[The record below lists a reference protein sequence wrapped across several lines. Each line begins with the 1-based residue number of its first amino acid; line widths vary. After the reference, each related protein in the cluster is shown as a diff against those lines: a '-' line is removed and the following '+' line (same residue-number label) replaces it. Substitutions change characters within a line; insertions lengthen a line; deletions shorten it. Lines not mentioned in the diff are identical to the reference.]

1 MGVIEKIRKLCF
13 IFLWSGHKDSSG
25 HPWTSWKTLACPKFL
40 GRWGLKIP
48 VVFSKSLATKSVRNI
63 IAGSGLRVQIAMQKY
78 IYPLTILD
86 WIRVPVK
93 NKKNISI
100 CWKAVLWAFDTIGT
114 NLVWKVGNGVDLRIG
129 LDPWVGCK

>member
-25 HPWTSWKTLACPKFL
+25 HPWTSWKTLACPKIL
-40 GRWGLKIP
+40 GSWGLKIP
-48 VVFSKSLATKSVRNI
+48 TVFSKVLTAKSVWNI
-63 IAGSGLRVQIAMQKY
+63 IAGSGLWVQIAVQKY

-86 WIRVPVK
+86 CIWVPVK
-93 NKKNISI
+93 KKKNISI
-100 CWKAVLWAFDTIGT
+100 CWKAVLWDFDTIGT
-114 NLVWKVGNGVDLRIG
+114 NLVWKVGNGADLRIG